1 VSLHQEYGLAGTHRY
16 GCCGRA
22 EDDDSDDEA
31 EGQSQQNLAETS
43 SHPIYTGEASPVEDR
58 LPETNGENSAAI
70 SSCRIRMMMRTRMR
84 IRIRMRMR
92 MISDTL

>member
-1 VSLHQEYGLAGTHRY
+1 MIAGCSVAASGVRACWYASLRLLRQSGRY
-16 GCCGRA
+16 
-22 EDDDSDDEA
+22 DDSDDEA

-70 SSCRIRMMMRTRMR
+70 SS
-84 IRIRMRMR
+84 
-92 MISDTL
+92 SDSDEDSNQDEDEDDQ

>member
-1 VSLHQEYGLAGTHRY
+1 LPVAVSLHQEYGLAGTHRY

-22 EDDDSDDEA
+22 EDDDEA

-70 SSCRIRMMMRTRMR
+70 SS
-84 IRIRMRMR
+84 
-92 MISDTL
+92 SDSAEDEDSNQDEDEDDQ

>member
-1 VSLHQEYGLAGTHRY
+1 LPVAVSLHQEYGLAGTHRY
-16 GCCGRA
+16 GCCSRA

-70 SSCRIRMMMRTRMR
+70 SS
-84 IRIRMRMR
+84 
-92 MISDTL
+92 SDSDEDEDSNQDEDEDDQ